1 VCLRRPWPLQCG
13 ELRWGWDDCG
23 PHWLRWT
30 SPGPERRA
38 TIWLFNVD
46 ELNNQMGHYNW
57 RFYWETIWLFNIA
70 NWKIHYKWR
79 FLARKIICFY
89 GPFSTAML
97 NNQMVKWRVE
107 RPTKKWEHG
116 WIITV
121 YNLETSMG
129 DLNVYFFDGCLGVS
143 ILLCP
148 QTWLTVLTGVHIA
161 TPNTRDSEDR
171 EKASSWRSLCWFGG
185 IVLVP
190 YDVWLYHVISCYISY
205 YLMVS
210 GILMYFALCTFQV
223 SSFYV
228 WW

>member
-1 VCLRRPWPLQCG
+1 
-13 ELRWGWDDCG
+13 
-23 PHWLRWT
+23 
-30 SPGPERRA
+30 
-38 TIWLFNVD
+38 
-46 ELNNQMGHYNW
+46 MGHYNW

-70 NWKIHYKWR
+70 NWKIHYKWS

-89 GPFSTAML
+89 GPLSTAML

-148 QTWLTVLTGVHIA
+148 QTWLVLTGVHIA
-161 TPNTRDSEDR
+161 TPNIRDSEDC
-171 EKASSWRSLCWFGG
+171 EKASSWQSLCWFGG

-190 YDVWLYHVISCYISY
+190 YDVWLYHVISLIISWCLVFWCILHFIPSRCPVFTSDDNPHFQRWGDTTSICT
-205 YLMVS
+205 YLS
-210 GILMYFALCTFQV
+210 NLIQSNLAYLI
-223 SSFYV
+223 
-228 WW
+228 

>member
-1 VCLRRPWPLQCG
+1 
-13 ELRWGWDDCG
+13 
-23 PHWLRWT
+23 
-30 SPGPERRA
+30 
-38 TIWLFNVD
+38 
-46 ELNNQMGHYNW
+46 MGHYNW

-89 GPFSTAML
+89 GPLSTAML

-148 QTWLTVLTGVHIA
+148 QTWLVLTGVHIA
-161 TPNTRDSEDR
+161 TPNIRDSEDR
-171 EKASSWRSLCWFGG
+171 EKASSWQSLCWFGG
-185 IVLVP
+185 
-190 YDVWLYHVISCYISY
+190 LYL
-205 YLMVS
+205 YLMMFGYIMLYLLLSHGVWYFDVFCTLYLP
-210 GILMYFALCTFQV
+210 GVQFLRLMIIPIFSDGETLHLSVLIYLI
-223 SSFYV
+223 
-228 WW
+228 